1 MESMMT
7 DAERIELARR
17 LFEEGWSG
25 DKPES
30 PLPFLTE
37 DVVMRDI
44 LAHPEAMHGHQGILD
59 FFGPGA
65 GSLKVMPE
73 EYFLN
78 ERGVSLTWIAYLAIA
93 NDHHGAENRGRWLCG
108 EGMSRLEFRD
118 GKVCLEIDYW
128 KGPQGMCD
136 DWRAHLE
143 ERKALPAAERGA
155 RTGG

>member
-1 MESMMT
+1 MMT

-65 GSLKVMPE
+65 GNLKVMPE

-78 ERGVSLTWIAYLAIA
+78 ERGVSLTWVAYLAIT